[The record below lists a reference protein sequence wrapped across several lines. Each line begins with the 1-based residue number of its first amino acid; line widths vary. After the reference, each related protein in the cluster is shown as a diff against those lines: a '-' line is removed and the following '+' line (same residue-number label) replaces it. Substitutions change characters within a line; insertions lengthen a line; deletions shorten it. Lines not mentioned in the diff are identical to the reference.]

1 VTQQDRHSHIPL
13 CFGCG
18 AANDHAVGIELIADE
33 GAAVG
38 RVCFGAEHQ
47 GAPGLVHG
55 GLLATLVDE
64 TMGAVVY
71 GGKVTRVTAEMT
83 LRYRRPT
90 PIGTELVCRARLG
103 EVDGRRFTVL
113 ATITAADAKDDVLVE
128 GEAVY
133 VLLRPK
139 R

>member
-1 VTQQDRHSHIPL
+1 
-13 CFGCG
+13 
-18 AANDHAVGIELIADE
+18 
-33 GAAVG
+33 
-38 RVCFGAEHQ
+38 
-47 GAPGLVHG
+47 
-55 GLLATLVDE
+55 LLATLVDE